1 MRAPV
6 CRAHAD
12 AEAGREATVCV
23 QDSGTNSVLRNV
35 SLNTGEV
42 SEGWLFFLKTGVISK
57 GFRLA
62 GDYGTSPPRVRRVAQ
77 CIGCRTR
84 QAT

>member
-23 QDSGTNSVLRNV
+23 QDSGTNGVLRNV
-35 SLNTGEV
+35 SLIREKYLRDGF
-42 SEGWLFFLKTGVISK
+42 FFLKTGVISK